1 MTARAPDARGPASV
15 VPFLPVALAIA
26 VFGTLYGAAARP
38 LLGQW
43 MTLLSSVLIFSGT
56 VQFTMVGLLTAG
68 SGPLAVLWAVV
79 VVNVRNLALGGA
91 VRPRLR
97 GTLLRR
103 LATSWFLIDE
113 TVGLAL
119 ASPASADRTLLRSG
133 LVAYAA
139 WIAGTA
145 IGVAGGAALGLEA
158 LAEAVFPVL
167 FIGLAALMVHTVGGG
182 IRALAGAAV
191 TLVLLFLWPGLEGL
205 APVVGGIVAA
215 IPGGGDG

>member
-1 MTARAPDARGPASV
+1 MTARAPDARARSSV
-15 VPFLPVALAIA
+15 TAFLPVALAIA

-43 MTLLSSVLIFSGT
+43 TTLLSSVLIFSGT

-91 VRPRLR
+91 VRP
-97 GTLLRR
+97 LLRATLFRR
-103 LATSWFLIDE
+103 LVTSWFLIDE

-119 ASPASADRTLLRSG
+119 ASPASPDRTLLRSG
-133 LVAYAA
+133 LLAYAA
-139 WIAGTA
+139 WVAGTA
-145 IGVAGGAALGLEA
+145 IGVAGGAVLGLEA

-182 IRALAGAAV
+182 IRALAGAAA
-191 TLVLLFLWPGLEGL
+191 LSCCCSSGPGWKVSLR
-205 APVVGGIVAA
+205 
-215 IPGGGDG
+215 